1 MDKLQHGGARKGAGR
16 KALAPST
23 RRLSV
28 TLTEA
33 QIARAKALGEGSIAQ
48 GIRKAL
54 EVTR

>member
-1 MDKLQHGGARKGAGR
+1 MQPKHGGARKGAGR

-33 QIARAKALGEGSIAQ
+33 QVARAKAIGEGSIAQ

-54 EVTR
+54 EAIG